1 MEFPLAPYD
10 KEFNWKAVGMGHNQD
25 AAAPLFR
32 ERVIRIII
40 RHRRR
45 IGKTVAAS

>member
-1 MEFPLAPYD
+1 MEFALALYN
-10 KEFNWKAVGMGHNQD
+10 KEIYWKAVGMGHNQD
-25 AAAPLFR
+25 AGAPLFR
-32 ERVIRIII
+32 ERVIRVMI

>member
-10 KEFNWKAVGMGHNQD
+10 KELHRKAVGMDHNQD
-25 AAAPLFR
+25 AAGPLFR
-32 ERVIRIII
+32 ERVIWVMI